1 MAITHLKRGK
11 PDTLR
16 IEEHTQ
22 VRSVVEGILSDI
34 EMRGDAAIRELSA
47 KFDKYMPESF
57 RLSEGDIDALMNR
70 VSPRD
75 IADIKFAQAQV
86 RNFAQAQRNSI
97 KDIEVETLPG

>member
-1 MAITHLKRGK
+1 LKRGN

-16 IEEHTQ
+16 IEENTQ

-47 KFDKYMPESF
+47 KFDTYMPTC

-70 VSPRD
+70 CRPE
-75 IADIKFAQAQV
+75 
-86 RNFAQAQRNSI
+86 N
-97 KDIEVETLPG
+97 